1 MRLFRREWIVPALAL
16 AFVSASAQAS
26 RDEISAQAAGEMHC
40 NSVAVIQSGPNEYLA
55 SGCGRDWQYTC
66 DDEGECS
73 SADATHAS
81 VATNSSEA
89 DDEAAEAIG
98 SALTDLACACAS
110 AGLSSHGS
118 HHGRASSEHHHH
130 KQR

>member
-1 MRLFRREWIVPALAL
+1 MVPALGL

-55 SGCGRDWQYTC
+55 SGCGRDWKYTC
-66 DDEGECS
+66 DDDGECS
-73 SADATHAS
+73 STNATS
-81 VATNSSEA
+81 VSIAPSSSSSEG

-110 AGLSSHGS
+110 AGMSSHGS
-118 HHGRASSEHHHH
+118 HHAHASSEHHH
-130 KQR
+130 KRR